1 MEEVSWPGKIMKF
14 ILTVFI
20 CSVLDG
26 QCFTNK
32 DYPKTFDSHYD
43 CMRAGLSESYEILIA
58 DGNFT
63 EEQINKLQLY
73 PKFICQPVKEEGKIT
88 T

>member
-1 MEEVSWPGKIMKF
+1 MKF
-14 ILTVFI
+14 MLTVFI

-26 QCFTNK
+26 QCYTNPE
-32 DYPKTFDSHYD
+32 YPKPFDSHYD
-43 CMRAGLSESYEILIA
+43 CMSAGLTESYEVLIA

-73 PKFICQPVKEEGKIT
+73 PKFICHPQKAEGKIVT
-88 T
+88 

>member
-1 MEEVSWPGKIMKF
+1 MKF

-26 QCFTNK
+26 QCYTNPK
-32 DYPKTFDSHYD
+32 YPKTFDSHYD
-43 CMRAGLSESYEILIA
+43 CMSAGLTESYEVLIA

-63 EEQINKLQLY
+63 EEQINNLQLY
-73 PKFICQPVKEEGKIT
+73 PKFICQPIKEEGKIT

>member
-1 MEEVSWPGKIMKF
+1 M
-14 ILTVFI
+14 LTVFI

-26 QCFTNK
+26 QCYTNPE
-32 DYPKTFDSHYD
+32 YPKPFDSHYD
-43 CMRAGLSESYEILIA
+43 CMSAGLTESYKVLIG

-73 PKFICQPVKEEGKIT
+73 PKFICQPVKEKGKIT

>member
-1 MEEVSWPGKIMKF
+1 VARENNEIYINSIYLFSIRW
-14 ILTVFI
+14 TVLHKH
-20 CSVLDG
+20 SE
-26 QCFTNK
+26 
-32 DYPKTFDSHYD
+32 YPKTFDSHYD

-73 PKFICQPVKEEGKIT
+73 PKFICQPVKDEGKIT

>member
-1 MEEVSWPGKIMKF
+1 MKF

-26 QCFTNK
+26 QCYTNPE
-32 DYPKTFDSHYD
+32 YPKTFNSHYD

-58 DGNFT
+58 DSIFT
-63 EEQINKLQLY
+63 PEVILNSQLY
-73 PKFICQPVKEEGKIT
+73 PQYKCTPIKDEGKIT